1 MGPVAEQ
8 AADALQDTARMV
20 HVDTDQEP
28 ELAARYRVV
37 GIPTSI
43 RFGHGQETGRLIGFR
58 PVEELLSFARGEARR
73 R

>member
-1 MGPVAEQ
+1 
-8 AADALQDTARMV
+8 MV
-20 HVDTDQEP
+20 HVDSDQEP

-43 RFGHGQETGRLIGFR
+43 RFGHGEETGRLIGFR